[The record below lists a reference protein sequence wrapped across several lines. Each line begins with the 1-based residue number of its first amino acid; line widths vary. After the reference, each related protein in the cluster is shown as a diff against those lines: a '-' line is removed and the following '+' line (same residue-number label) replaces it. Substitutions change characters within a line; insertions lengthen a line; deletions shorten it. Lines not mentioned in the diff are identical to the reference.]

1 VTLLRGENMQR
12 RLEMAPLSSS
22 STSWPQSLHYDEEGM
37 NRTLARLE
45 KSLADELTV
54 YEADEEVD
62 EEEDDEDGLEEERD
76 ESAVAGETAID
87 LIALKVPPYSDS
99 GAPTKIERGGGSFD
113 SDEIDIAGSVARTF
127 IKEPSTE
134 NWELLVELFRKNG
147 QRWNNEN
154 VVPPPREDQP
164 HQLLRVESDLTL
176 DESLEAMEEEE
187 DPKALS
193 IIYEADE
200 ESGDE
205 DDGEGE
211 CSIGGL
217 MPEMLYQEETGSSVD
232 YESDEN
238 EGDEDQDLEPEDE
251 QDEEARDEVVLAVE
265 EESSAEAPF
274 AGQVDWPAVA
284 RRRRVCGTHLSN
296 SISSA
301 NSKLNTKAKSPTRLC
316 QHESESIRSL
326 VGKAYSKI

>member
-1 VTLLRGENMQR
+1 MFMKRPIPENWNYLVTLLRGENMQR

-22 STSWPQSLHYDEEGM
+22 SSSWPQSLHYDEEGM

-76 ESAVAGETAID
+76 ESAVTGETAID

-99 GAPTKIERGGGSFD
+99 GAPTKIEGGGGSFD

-164 HQLLRVESDLTL
+164 HQLLRVESDLSTL

-193 IIYEADE
+193 FIYEADE

-232 YESDEN
+232 YESDEK
-238 EGDEDQDLEPEDE
+238 
-251 QDEEARDEVVLAVE
+251 
-265 EESSAEAPF
+265 
-274 AGQVDWPAVA
+274 
-284 RRRRVCGTHLSN
+284 RR
-296 SISSA
+296 
-301 NSKLNTKAKSPTRLC
+301 
-316 QHESESIRSL
+316 
-326 VGKAYSKI
+326 